1 MENLFIGINIF
12 NLFFIDFII
21 ILLFCVFI
29 EVYKKIIIYW
39 LFSLEEKIC
48 FDSYFIV
55 VSL

>member
-39 LFSLEEKIC
+39 LFSLEEK
-48 FDSYFIV
+48 YVLIV
-55 VSL
+55 ILLL